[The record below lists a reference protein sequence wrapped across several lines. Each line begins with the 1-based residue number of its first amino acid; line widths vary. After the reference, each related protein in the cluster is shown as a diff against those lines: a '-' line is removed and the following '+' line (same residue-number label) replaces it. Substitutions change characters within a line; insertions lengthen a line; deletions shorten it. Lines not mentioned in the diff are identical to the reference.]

1 VPRPELYAGID
12 LGSNSFHMIVARLE
26 HGQFRIIDRLK
37 DMVRLAG
44 GLDDQGRLDDVTRQR
59 AIAALARFGERI
71 RNIPEH
77 QLRAVGTQTFRR
89 LSNPAAFLVVAET
102 ALGCPIDIVSGR
114 EEARLVWLGVSQ
126 GVAPTEG
133 RRLVI
138 DIGGG
143 STELVAGETLQPSL
157 AESLPLGCVSLTRW
171 AFPDDRITPE
181 RYARAL
187 DRCHAELQAWSSQFR
202 DHGWDQAVGT
212 SGTIRAIAS
221 MIEAMVPGQDER
233 VTRKGLDA
241 LRERLLEFPTSAA
254 IDLGG
259 LSVRRQP
266 VIAGGLAVLDAVM
279 QALDLDQLRTSPF
292 ALREGL
298 LQDLLG
304 RLVDQDPRDATVSGM
319 MARYQIDKA
328 QAERVTDWLN
338 SAFEQ
343 VRECW
348 GLRRIHG
355 ELLTWIGQLHEVG
368 LSIAHDGHQ
377 RHTAYIL
384 EHADMPGFSQQEQK
398 FMAVIAGLQR
408 RRLLAEQIDALPPR
422 LHKSARKLVALLRLA
437 VTLCRA
443 RSETEVGDFGL
454 QADGRTL
461 TLTLDSVW
469 LNARPLLRY
478 DLEIEREELKRIGL
492 TLQIESRPGLA
503 TGGDRDA

>member
-44 GLDDQGRLDDVTRQR
+44 GLDEQGRLDDDTRHR

-71 RNIPEH
+71 RDIPDT

-143 STELVAGETLQPSL
+143 STELVAGESLQPSL

-171 AFPDDRITPE
+171 AFPDDHITPE

-187 DRCHAELQAWSSQFR
+187 KRCHAELLTWSSQFR
-202 DHGWDQAVGT
+202 DHGWNQAVGT

-221 MIEAMVPGQDER
+221 MIEAMSPGQDGR

-241 LRERLLEFPTSAA
+241 LRDRLLEFPVSTE
-254 IDLGG
+254 IDLDG
-259 LSVRRQP
+259 LSARRQP
-266 VIAGGLAVLDAVM
+266 VIAGGLVILDAVM
-279 QALDLDQLRTSPF
+279 QALELDQLRISPF

-304 RLVDQDPRDATVSGM
+304 RLVDRDPRDATVRGM
-319 MARYQIDKA
+319 MARYQIDQM
-328 QAERVTDWLN
+328 QAERVTAWLN

-343 VRECW
+343 VRESW
-348 GLRRIHG
+348 ALRPIHG
-355 ELLTWIGQLHEVG
+355 ELLAWIGQLHEVG

-384 EHADMPGFSQQEQK
+384 EHADMPGFSQQEQQ
-398 FMAVIAGLQR
+398 FMAVVAGLQR
-408 RRLLAEQIDALPPR
+408 RRLQAEQIDALPPR
-422 LHKSARKLVALLRLA
+422 LHKTARKLIALLRLS
-437 VTLCRA
+437 VTMCRA
-443 RSETEVGDFGL
+443 RAQSRVGDFGL

-461 TLTLDSVW
+461 TLALDSHW
-469 LNARPLLRY
+469 LDARPLLRY
-478 DLEIEREELKRIGL
+478 DLDIEREELQQIGL
-492 TLQIESRPGLA
+492 TLEVESPTGVA
-503 TGGDRDA
+503 TAGDGNA